1 MAQRDW
7 EEVYKKL
14 NSVDEMFI
22 TSLFEDIFFPSQNQ
36 KNPFEDSAT
45 NLSATHLKKDK
56 PGQWIPIY
64 KKEDLP
70 RFFLENNIMP
80 VRAGPAEFFFYYG
93 NIFYDLSTTDFVEI
107 DTQEIIPI
115 ESFVPSTLKADFQ
128 RNENAF
134 LNKAVALGY
143 INHFLETID
152 PMKVFEHEIETK
164 HRKRLLYGQFG
175 KIKMTKDLLFKTA
188 KGNKTIR
195 SGFLFEI
202 DLVLE
207 SEDEIIIFEAKS
219 SKNGVQSFSLLQLYY
234 PLIYLQSILTDTEKE
249 KKIRTIFIDIVS
261 DATTELY
268 RLVEFEFKNNFFDR
282 WEVVKSFSY
291 AHSTLK

>member
-7 EEVYKKL
+7 DEVYQKI
-14 NSVDEMFI
+14 NSVDDKFI
-22 TSLFEDIFFPSQNQ
+22 SSLFENTFFPFEKH
-36 KNPFEDSAT
+36 KNPFDKSAT
-45 NLSATHLKKDK
+45 NLSAHQLKKDK

-80 VRAGPAEFFFYYG
+80 VRAGPAEFFFYHG
-93 NIFYDLSTTDFVEI
+93 NIFYDMSRANFINI
-107 DTQEIIPI
+107 DTKKIEPI
-115 ESFVPSTLKADFQ
+115 ENFVPTTLKADFQ

-143 INHFLETID
+143 INHFLEASD
-152 PMKVFEHEIETK
+152 LMKVFEHEIQTK
-164 HRKRLLYGQFG
+164 HCRRLLYGQFG
-175 KIKMTKDLLFKTA
+175 KIKMTKDLLFKTT
-188 KGNKTIR
+188 KGDKIIR

-219 SKNGVQSFSLLQLYY
+219 SENGVASFSLLQLYY
-234 PLIYLQSILTDTEKE
+234 PLIYLQSILIDAEKE

-261 DATTELY
+261 DNKTELY
-268 RLVEFEFKNNFFDR
+268 KLVEFKFENNKNL
-282 WEVVKSFSY
+282 
-291 AHSTLK
+291 STLKK

>member
-7 EEVYKKL
+7 EEVHQKV
-14 NSVDEMFI
+14 NSADEMFI
-22 TSLFEDIFFPSQNQ
+22 ASLIKQTFFPSQQ
-36 KNPFEDSAT
+36 HKNPFDESAT
-45 NLSATHLKKDK
+45 NLSASHLKKDK

-80 VRAGPAEFFFYYG
+80 VRAGPAEFFFYHG
-93 NIFYDLSTTDFVEI
+93 DIFYDLLTADFIKI
-107 DTQEIIPI
+107 DTTEIVPI

-143 INHFLETID
+143 INHFLEATDSI
-152 PMKVFEHEIETK
+152 KIFEHQIQTK

-175 KIKMTKDLLFKTA
+175 KIKMTKDLLFKTT

-219 SKNGVQSFSLLQLYY
+219 SERGVLSFSLLQLYY
-234 PLIYLQSILTDTEKE
+234 PLIYLQSILTDAEKE

-261 DATTELY
+261 DNETELY
-268 RLVEFEFKNNFFDR
+268 KLVEFEFKNNYFDG
-282 WEVVKSFSY
+282 WEVVKSFIY
-291 AHSTLK
+291 KIAK